1 MWHSYMLHLDYKART
16 AYDVRAQMDALV
28 SKQIFSK
35 SEAGRVMRFA
45 NEIAR
50 YLNSELAYRIRNSG
64 SVMREIPFTLA
75 VNANELGISDSSE
88 QTLVQGII
96 DLAFEENGRLII
108 VDYKTNH
115 ILPDEFTAF
124 CIHYKKQLD
133 LYEKA
138 LRIITKKPVSAKY
151 LYLIREG
158 QAFWYK
164 ILRKDN

>member
-1 MWHSYMLHLDYKART
+1 
-16 AYDVRAQMDALV
+16 
-28 SKQIFSK
+28 
-35 SEAGRVMRFA
+35 
-45 NEIAR
+45 
-50 YLNSELAYRIRNSG
+50 
-64 SVMREIPFTLA
+64 MREIPFTLA

-158 QAFWYK
+158 QG
-164 ILRKDN
+164 ILV